1 MNLFKQPGE
10 IMKRIALSVIFV
22 LAALL
27 SDARGQGAF
36 PVRPI
41 TIVVPFA
48 AGGPTDV
55 TARIVATYMSRKLGQ
70 PVVIENVIGEAGQRA
85 VLRVKE
91 AAPDGYTI
99 IMGHMGTHGAAP
111 AFYQDLKYDAVRD
124 FAPIALVAG
133 TPIVI
138 VTNRRIPAYDLQ
150 SFVRYVREK
159 GPALKMAHAGIGSVS
174 HSTGA
179 LLNSVLGL
187 NPTMVGY
194 NGTGPALNDLV
205 QGKVDLMTDQIVNVA
220 PKIEAGMINALAIA
234 TSDRSPA
241 LPDVPTTRQAG
252 LPEYAVSAWNG
263 LFAPA
268 ATPKD
273 IITKLNAALVAAV
286 DDENTR
292 RRLLDLGAVIPDRL
306 ARTPDAL
313 RRLVQT
319 EIALWRSVRA
329 AHAQRSGGQ

>member
-1 MNLFKQPGE
+1 MTTIVKT
-10 IMKRIALSVIFV
+10 IALSLVFAV
-22 LAALL
+22 LTIGSGAH
-27 SDARGQGAF
+27 GQQPAF
-36 PVRPI
+36 PARPVTMI
-41 TIVVPFA
+41 VPFS

-55 TARIVATYMSRKLGQ
+55 TARILASHMSHKLRQ
-70 PVVIENVIGEAGQRA
+70 PVVIENVVGEAGQRA
-85 VLRVKE
+85 VLRAMQ

-111 AFYQDLKYDAVRD
+111 AFYPDLKYDPVRD
-124 FAPIALVAG
+124 FAPVGLAAG

-138 VTNRRIPAYDLQ
+138 VTNKRIPAHDLQ

-159 GPALKMAHAGIGSVS
+159 GTALKMAHAGLGSVS

-187 NPTMVGY
+187 NPTLVAY

-220 PKIEAGMINALAIA
+220 PKIEAGAINALAIA
-234 TSDRSPA
+234 THERSPA
-241 LPDVPTTRQAG
+241 LPGVPTTRQAG
-252 LPEYAVSAWNG
+252 FPQYAVSAWNG
-263 LFAPA
+263 VFAPA

-273 IITKLNAALVAAV
+273 VVAKLNAALTAAL

-292 RRLLDLGAVIPDRL
+292 KRLLDLGAVLPDKA

-313 RRLVQT
+313 RKLVQT
-319 EIALWRSVRA
+319 EMSLWRSVVA
-329 AHAQRSGGQ
+329 THAK

>member
-1 MNLFKQPGE
+1 
-10 IMKRIALSVIFV
+10 MKRTVLLLFV
-22 LAALL
+22 LAAMMGE
-27 SDARGQGAF
+27 AQGQAAF
-36 PVRPI
+36 PARPI
-41 TIVVPFA
+41 TMIVPFA

-55 TARIVATYMSRKLGQ
+55 TARIVATHMSRKLGQ
-70 PVVIENVIGEAGQRA
+70 PVVIDNVIGEAGQRA
-85 VLRVKE
+85 VLRTMQ

-111 AFYQDLKYDAVRD
+111 AFYPDLKYDPVGD
-124 FAPIALVAG
+124 FAPVALVAG

-138 VTNRRIPAYDLQ
+138 VTNRRIPAHDLQ

-159 GPALKMAHAGIGSVS
+159 GPALKMAHAGLGSVS
-174 HSTGA
+174 YSTGA

-187 NPTMVGY
+187 GPTMVGY
-194 NGTGPALNDLV
+194 NGTGPALNDLI

-234 TSDRSPA
+234 THERSPA

-252 LPEYAVSAWNG
+252 LPNYTVSAWNA
-263 LFAPA
+263 LFVPA

-273 IITKLNAALVAAV
+273 VIAKLNAALVAAV

-292 RRLLDLGAVIPDRL
+292 KRLLDLGAVIPDKA

-313 RRLVQT
+313 RRLVQS

-329 AHAQRSGGQ
+329 AHAQRPGSQ